1 MATRAERVAR
11 ANRVAEAALD
21 RKAVDLVAL
30 DVSALTS
37 YADTFV
43 IATATSDRHARAI
56 ADAICE
62 AESASGAKA
71 LGVEGYDEARWV
83 LVDLGDVIV
92 HVFQEA
98 VREAYDLE
106 RLWSDAQSLAL
117 SAAAAGWVVRPAPR
131 ARAASS
137 RARRPAARPPL
148 RVDHARTPPGTR
160 P

>member
-1 MATRAERVAR
+1 MATKEERIAR

-21 RKAVDLVAL
+21 KKALDLVAL

-56 ADAICE
+56 ADAVCA
-62 AESASGAKA
+62 AEGAAGGKP
-71 LGVEGYDEARWV
+71 LGVEGYGEARWV
-83 LVDLGDVIV
+83 LIDLGDVIV
-92 HVFQEA
+92 HVFQEE

-117 SAAAAGWVVRPAPR
+117 SAAATA
-131 ARAASS
+131 
-137 RARRPAARPPL
+137 
-148 RVDHARTPPGTR
+148 
-160 P
+160 

>member
-1 MATRAERVAR
+1 MATRAERLAR

-30 DVSALTS
+30 DVSELTS

-62 AESASGAKA
+62 AETAGGSKP

-83 LVDLGDVIV
+83 LIDLGDVIV
-92 HVFQEA
+92 HVFLSE

-106 RLWSDAQSLAL
+106 RLWNDAQPIAVAN
-117 SAAAAGWVVRPAPR
+117 AATA
-131 ARAASS
+131 
-137 RARRPAARPPL
+137 
-148 RVDHARTPPGTR
+148 
-160 P
+160 

>member
-1 MATRAERVAR
+1 MATREERLAR

-37 YADTFV
+37 YADTFI

-56 ADAICE
+56 ADAVRE
-62 AESASGAKA
+62 AESAAGAKP

-83 LVDLGDVIV
+83 LIDLGDVIV
-92 HVFQEA
+92 HVFLAE

-106 RLWSDAQSLAL
+106 RLWSDAQSLTL
-117 SAAAAGWVVRPAPR
+117 STAATA
-131 ARAASS
+131 
-137 RARRPAARPPL
+137 
-148 RVDHARTPPGTR
+148 
-160 P
+160 